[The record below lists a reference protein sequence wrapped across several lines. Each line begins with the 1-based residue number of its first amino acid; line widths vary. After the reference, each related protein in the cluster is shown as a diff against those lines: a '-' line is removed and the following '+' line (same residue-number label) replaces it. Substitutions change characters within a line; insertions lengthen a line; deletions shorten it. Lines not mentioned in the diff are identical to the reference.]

1 MQELSV
7 VSGRDSF
14 LLFEQAAEIHG
25 ILIPNDCGDLGDV
38 IIRRFQKTGRVIDAV
53 HQNVVHRRH
62 SCDLLEI
69 S

>member
-1 MQELSV
+1 MQQGRLVCLRYLNGMVMQELSV

-38 IIRRFQKTGRVIDAV
+38 I
-53 HQNVVHRRH
+53 
-62 SCDLLEI
+62 
-69 S
+69 